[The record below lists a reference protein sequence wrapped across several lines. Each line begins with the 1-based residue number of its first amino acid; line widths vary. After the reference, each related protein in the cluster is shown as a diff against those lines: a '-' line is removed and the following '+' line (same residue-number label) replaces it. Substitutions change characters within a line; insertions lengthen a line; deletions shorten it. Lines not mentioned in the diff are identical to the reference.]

1 MKKMKSL
8 LGLFLVL
15 IIISA
20 SCFSTNAADIIT
32 PIPES
37 QDVVTMGYNPFAN
50 AVPSRSIIGDDDRV
64 PIYNTTSY
72 PYSAIAHL
80 NMNFS
85 CGCSDYGSG
94 FMISKNCMLTM
105 GHSTICKK
113 HGDDATSITATFGI
127 QLNSGY
133 WLQIT
138 ATPSNSIIYH
148 NPQFTGNQ
156 KNYDYGYVVF
166 NTNIGNT
173 TGWFGLASRSDS
185 VLDGMSISIT
195 GYEDQEAM
203 RSGNGKITST
213 ATNRIKYDVDTSERQ
228 SGAPVYFNDPS
239 IGYLVVGIHTHGTDL
254 INWKNSGWRI
264 TSTFINEL
272 RTLGYVS

>member
-1 MKKMKSL
+1 MKKIKSL
-8 LGLFLVL
+8 WCLFLAL
-15 IIISA
+15 IIVSA
-20 SCFSTNAADIIT
+20 SSVSAYAANIT
-32 PIPES
+32 QIPES
-37 QDVVTMGYNPFAN
+37 QDVVTLGYNPFAD
-50 AVPSRSIIGDDDRV
+50 AAPSRSIIGDDDRAT
-64 PIYNTTSY
+64 IYNPATY
-72 PYSAIAHL
+72 PYSAIAYLHI
-80 NMNFS
+80 NYS
-85 CGCSDYGSG
+85 CGCSDFGNG
-94 FMISKNCMLTM
+94 FMVSKNCMLTM
-105 GHSTICKK
+105 GHSVICKN
-113 HGDDATSITATFGI
+113 HGNDATSIIATFGM
-127 QLNSGY
+127 QSNSSY
-133 WLQIT
+133 LAQVT
-138 ATPSNSIIYH
+138 ATPSNSVIYH
-148 NPQFTGNQ
+148 NPQFTGTQ

-185 VLDGMSISIT
+185 VLDGMSVSVT
-195 GYEDQEAM
+195 GYEDKKDM

-213 ATNRIKYDVDTSERQ
+213 ATNRIKYDVDTSESQ